1 MQWDVNGY
9 DASLLF
15 GFVLFCLIYRV
26 HGDRRHCS
34 GGNGEKAHYG
44 LGPTVRPLF
53 RTNTMSLPRRGF
65 TLIELLVV
73 VAIIA
78 ILVALLLP
86 AVQAARTAAATLRCK
101 NNLRQI
107 GIASHNFES
116 LYGRFPSLDK
126 YCAHRRCFLVGP
138 FASASVSRTG
148 QSRQDDRLSRD
159 LRRPAAGDAAADF
172 DLPLPVRSQRPGL
185 SGEPHTAD
193 VSHKLRLLLWHM
205 VHLRSR
211 HGTKRRRSNYRE
223 RLAPRGR
230 YSRRAFFDP
239 LCGRREELWTAYY
252 RDGGTPNDLA
262 TLPPASITEVLGYCT
277 GGTLKANPSL
287 GHTEWVDARALHT
300 GFTTVFTPNT
310 VVPFQEYDID
320 FVSSREGRSD
330 MLRTFAAITARSYH
344 PHSVNALLLDGS
356 ARSVDDSIDLGVW
369 RALGTLRRARDR
381 ARVDRPQVLTGR
393 TEPHANGYISHS
405 RMQYIT

>member
-126 YCAHRRCFLVGP
+126 YAPIDGVSWSVHSRLLPFLEQDNLDKTIDYRATYDDQPQVTQQRISTFLCPSEVNDHGYQENP
-138 FASASVSRTG
+138 TRLMYPTSYGFCYGTWFIYDPVTG
-148 QSRQDDRLSRD
+148 QSGDGAITVNAS
-159 LRRPAAGDAAADF
+159 LRAADIQ
-172 DLPLPVRSQRPGL
+172 DGL
-185 SGEPHTAD
+185 SSTLYAAD
-193 VSHKLRLLLWHM
+193 VK
-205 VHLRSR
+205 
-211 HGTKRRRSNYRE
+211 T
-223 RLAPRGR
+223 
-230 YSRRAFFDP
+230 
-239 LCGRREELWTAYY
+239 WTAYY

-369 RALGTLRRARDR
+369 RALGTRAGQEIVR
-381 ARVDRPQVLTGR
+381 
-393 TEPHANGYISHS
+393 E
-405 RMQYIT
+405 